1 MRICIGIY
9 TAVLGYKVP
18 GCDKKGGYNSSV
30 AGEAGL
36 TDIDDAG
43 RVRPKPATRGEQ
55 RRRAF
60 LDAAADVF
68 LEQGYEAA
76 SVNEV
81 VRRAGGSLA
90 TLYAQFGNKDGLFQA
105 VIEDITER
113 YSEAIIDAADTD
125 LPLEQGLQ
133 QIGEQFLGSILRPRA
148 IAFTRVMI
156 GEGRKIPDMMER
168 WILSGPER
176 VRAAVSEFLLSR
188 GCKGRPPSY
197 RGRSRSRRQLL
208 LRNGAL
214 AAPISRVRLRRIPD
228 GRSRSPPPRRD
239 GRALLPRRGPRAL
252 AQRFSLKWSPVER
265 KKSRH

>member
-1 MRICIGIY
+1 LRICIGIY

-18 GCDKKGGYNSSV
+18 GCDKKGGYKPSV

-188 GCKGRPPSY
+188 GCKEGLHLTEEEADLAGSFFCEMV
-197 RGRSRSRRQLL
+197 RSRHQYRAFAYEEYPMDEAEARRHV
-208 LRNGAL
+208 AM
-214 AAPISRVRLRRIPD
+214 AVRFFLD
-228 GRSRSPPPRRD
+228 GV
-239 GRALLPRRGPRAL
+239 RAR
-252 AQRFSLKWSPVER
+252 
-265 KKSRH
+265 